1 MSGSVP
7 MNVTVGEGVRRLPI
21 YLLLDCSGSMNGAP
35 IEAVRRGVEEF
46 VREARNDPYA
56 RQTVHVGVIVF
67 GSTTAMVTK
76 GLEPIESFQP
86 PAITAGSTTPLGQA
100 LRILQESLD
109 RDLKPSVVGGEKG
122 DWKPLVFIL
131 TDGQPTDDWQTPRAE
146 LLARQ
151 QNKLVNII
159 TVGCGPYIDEATLKA
174 IAVGPT
180 FRMDA
185 ADASFKAF
193 FQWVTQSVKAVSKA
207 VSQPGAGAAPG
218 QLPNPNPAVIQYVP

>member
-1 MSGSVP
+1 MSGMVP
-7 MNVTVGEGVRRLPI
+7 MNVTVGEGVRRLPV
-21 YLLLDCSGSMNGAP
+21 YLLLDCSGSMSGAP
-35 IEAVRRGVEEF
+35 IEAVRRGVEQF
-46 VREARNDPYA
+46 AREAREDPYA

-67 GSTTAMVTK
+67 GSVTQMVTN
-76 GLEPIESFQP
+76 GLEPIESFNP
-86 PAITAGSTTPLGQA
+86 PQISAGSNTPLGEA
-100 LRILQESLD
+100 LRVLQASLD
-109 RDLKPSVVGGEKG
+109 RDLKPSVAGGEKG

-131 TDGQPTDDWQTPRAE
+131 TDGMPTDDWQTPRAE

-159 TVGCGPYIDEATLKA
+159 TVGCGPYVDEAMLKA

-185 ADASFKAF
+185 TDASFKAF

-207 VSQPGAGAAPG
+207 VSQSGAGAAPTAIA
-218 QLPNPNPAVIQYVP
+218 PNPAVIQYVP